1 MVITATQSDA
11 DSYDTDLLKLSNF
24 SEDKRKYSHVTAM
37 FGLNQDKDGRE
48 KKLGVLRLNELVI
61 REGEFSSSNEI
72 VVLQYLRGGRAYV
85 GSFRKA

>member
-1 MVITATQSDA
+1 
-11 DSYDTDLLKLSNF
+11 
-24 SEDKRKYSHVTAM
+24 
-37 FGLNQDKDGRE
+37 
-48 KKLGVLRLNELVI
+48 VI